1 MKRKALLLLCL
12 TLSVSLTG
20 CKSKKQEEATV
31 IETQEDAQIQE
42 EAEDTDAESGENSE
56 ETIESEEPEEAEIT
70 TGENIIPGGD
80 FSESNSAWGTYTE
93 SGGSLSTSVS
103 GGVMNVKI
111 SSAGR
116 VAHAAQLYCDKFE
129 LLQNANYEFSFD
141 VTSTVDRTMEWRIQL
156 NGGDYHAYTGEVGVE
171 IGPETKHI
179 TYEFTMTEGSDPAP
193 RLCFN
198 LGDEN
203 ESQGLDAHEITF
215 DNVSLVIKD
224 ASSAQNISID
234 KGDVD
239 INLNQIGYRTKDE
252 KIAIFRNTT
261 DDAFDIVDT
270 TTGKVEFSGKIEGSF
285 AANDAGET
293 VSYGDFSEFKKA
305 GTYEIETASGTESYA
320 FSIDDHVY
328 DDAFNSVCKMLYLQ
342 RCGME
347 LDTNEAGDFAH
358 SACHTQK
365 ATVYG
370 TSQQIDVSGGWHDAG
385 DFGRYVSPGAKA
397 VADILLAYENYPNVF
412 SDQTGIPESRN
423 GCADILDEARYEL
436 EWMLKM
442 QAKDGGVYHKVTGKN
457 FEPTEIM
464 PQDVHDEL
472 FVLPVSTTAT
482 GDFAAVMAMAARV
495 YKDIDADFAS
505 TCETAS
511 KKALDYHTAHL
522 GERNYQNP
530 SDVVTGEYPD
540 FTAKDEYL
548 WALCE
553 LYKTTGDTKYQD
565 MIISFDLSS
574 LPDSGLGW
582 QTVDLYAC
590 YAYATANNTDENM
603 KKQLVDRLNTSV
615 DTILAN
621 IEYDGYHSSIKGD
634 YPWGSNMTIANNGM
648 ILLFM
653 DQINHT
659 TTKKEAAKKQFDYLL
674 GNNSVSYC
682 FVTGFGGH
690 SPQEPHHRPSMYLKK
705 TMPGMLI
712 GGANSNL
719 EDPFAQAV
727 LQNTP
732 NAKCYVDNNQSYSC
746 NEITIYWNS
755 PLIYLMAG
763 IME

>member
-1 MKRKALLLLCL
+1 MKRKVLLILCL
-12 TLSVSLTG
+12 TVSFSLMG
-20 CKSKKQEEATV
+20 CQKSTPEVTTMV
-31 IETQEDAQIQE
+31 
-42 EAEDTDAESGENSE
+42 EAEKTE
-56 ETIESEEPEEAEIT
+56 EPNEVVPEEASPQPQATEAPKENEEPEIT

-80 FSESNSAWGTYTE
+80 FSESNSAWGTYCE

-103 GGVMNVKI
+103 GGVMKVKI
-111 SSAGR
+111 ASAGF
-116 VAHAAQLYCDKFE
+116 VAHAAQVYCDKFE

-141 VTSTVDRTMEWRIQL
+141 ISSTIDRTMDWRIQL
-156 NGGDYHAYTGEVGVE
+156 NGGDYHAYTGEQDIE
-171 IGPETKHI
+171 IGPDTKHI

-198 LGDEN
+198 LGDKDA
-203 ESQGLDAHEITF
+203 SQGLEAHEITL

-224 ASSAQNISID
+224 ASAASNITID
-234 KGDVD
+234 KGEVD
-239 INLNQIGYRTKDE
+239 INLNQVGYRTKDE
-252 KIAIFRNTT
+252 KIAVFRNIS
-261 DDAFDIVDT
+261 DGNFDIIDT
-270 TTGKVEFSGKIEGSF
+270 ITGKVEFSGKIEGSY
-285 AANDAGET
+285 AASDANET
-293 VSYGDFSEFKKA
+293 VSYGDFSDFSKA
-305 GTYEIETASGTESYA
+305 GTYEIETASGAESYP
-320 FSIDDHVY
+320 FTIDDNVY
-328 DDAFNSVCKMLYLQ
+328 ADSFDSICKMLYLQ

-347 LDTNEAGDFAH
+347 LTPDLAEDFAH
-358 SACHTQK
+358 PSCHTEK
-365 ATVYG
+365 ATIYG
-370 TSQQIDVSGGWHDAG
+370 TSEKIDVSGGWHDAG
-385 DFGRYVSPGAKA
+385 DFGRYVAPGAKA
-397 VADILLAYENYPNVF
+397 VADILLAYENYPNAF
-412 SDQTGIPESRN
+412 SDNVGIPESGN

-472 FVLPVSTTAT
+472 FILLVSTTAT
-482 GDFAAVMAMAARV
+482 GDFAAAMAMAARV
-495 YKDIDADFAS
+495 YKNIDASFAS
-505 TCETAS
+505 TCEAAA
-511 KKALDYHTAHL
+511 KKALEYHTAHL

-530 SDVVTGEYPD
+530 SDVATGEYAD
-540 FTAKDEYL
+540 TSAKDEYL

-553 LYKTTGDTKYQD
+553 LYKTTGDDKYQD
-565 MIISFDLSS
+565 MITSFDLGS
-574 LPDSGLGW
+574 LSGSGLGW

-590 YAYATANNTDENM
+590 YAYLTANNTDAN
-603 KKQLVDRLNTSV
+603 KKIQMLDRLNNCAS
-615 DTILAN
+615 TINDN
-621 IEYDGYHSSIKGD
+621 IASDGYHSSIKGD

-648 ILLFM
+648 ILLFL

-659 TTKKEAAKKQFDYLL
+659 TTGKEAAKKQLDYLL

-690 SPQEPHHRPSMYLKK
+690 SAKEPHHRPSMYLKK
-705 TMPGMLI
+705 AMPGMLI
-712 GGANSNL
+712 GGPNSSL